1 MFFYERCG
9 GIREMDIFSVLTMV
23 GGLALFLYGM
33 DVLGDGLKKVSGGKL
48 EIILEKLTSNK
59 LMAIL
64 LGAGVTAV
72 IQSSSATTVMVI
84 GFVNSGIMK
93 LSQAVG
99 VILGANVGTT
109 VTAWL
114 LSLTGL
120 EGSSLVLQLL
130 KPSSFSPIL
139 AIVAVIILSMSKKGK
154 HKDVATIMIGFAV
167 LMIGM
172 DTMSNAVK
180 PLAEIPEFTNILL
193 MFSNP
198 VLGMLIGLVLTA
210 IMQSSSASIGI
221 LQAMCVSGAVSY
233 STAIPIIMG
242 QNIGDCVAAL
252 LSSASAGR
260 MAKRA
265 AFVNL
270 YYKIIKAAVFMAV
283 FYTLN
288 AFLHFAFLG
297 KPASALGVAVIHTAF
312 NVVSVILIYPFTQ
325 VLEKLVYLTIPKSDA
340 ENQAQEAVGREIQIL
355 DSRFLSRPGLAL
367 EHCKNAA
374 IDMAN
379 LARESLFLSIQLLEA
394 FDKKAADKV
403 IELEELVDNYEDELG
418 SYLVKLSSKHLTEKD
433 SQEISVL
440 LHSIGDFERI
450 SDHAINIMESAE
462 EMHEKKLYF
471 SRKAEE
477 ELKIFTEAIKDIVNT
492 TVQVFQQE
500 DLKLAAMVEPME
512 EAVDNLNSEIKKRH
526 VKRLRKGKC
535 TIEMGFVLS
544 DITTNYERVSDH
556 CSNIALCLLQLNE
569 ENFGTHGFQD
579 SMSVKDNAAFTAE
592 VNRLKEHYQLP

>member
-1 MFFYERCG
+1 M
-9 GIREMDIFSVLTMV
+9 
-23 GGLALFLYGM
+23 
-33 DVLGDGLKKVSGGKL
+33 
-48 EIILEKLTSNK
+48 
-59 LMAIL
+59 
-64 LGAGVTAV
+64 
-72 IQSSSATTVMVI
+72 
-84 GFVNSGIMK
+84 
-93 LSQAVG
+93 
-99 VILGANVGTT
+99 
-109 VTAWL
+109 TAWL

-379 LARESLFLSIQLLEA
+379 LARESLFLSIQLLES

>member
-477 ELKIFTEAIKDIVNT
+477 ELKIFTEAIRDIVNT

-512 EAVDNLNSEIKKRH
+512 ETVDNLNSEIKKRH

-579 SMSVKDNAAFTAE
+579 SMSVRDNAAFTAE

>member
-1 MFFYERCG
+1 
-9 GIREMDIFSVLTMV
+9 MDIFSILTMV

-93 LSQAVG
+93 LTQAIG

-120 EGSSLVLQLL
+120 EGSGFFLQLL
-130 KPSSFSPIL
+130 KPSSFSPVL
-139 AIVAVIILSMSKKGK
+139 AIVGVAILSMSKKGR

-172 DTMSNAVK
+172 DTMSGAVK
-180 PLAEIPEFTNILL
+180 PLAEVPEFTNILL

-252 LSSASAGR
+252 LSSAGAGK

-265 AFVNL
+265 AFINL
-270 YYKIIKAAVFMAV
+270 YYKIIKAAAFMV
-283 FYTLN
+283 IFYTLN
-288 AFLHFAFLG
+288 AFLHFEFLG
-297 KPASALGVAVIHTAF
+297 RPASALGVAVIHTTF
-312 NVVSVILIYPFTQ
+312 NIAAVILIYPFTQ
-325 VLEKLVYLTIPKSDA
+325 ILEKLAYLTFPKSDA
-340 ENQAQEAVGREIQIL
+340 ENQAQEASKREIQIL
-355 DSRFLSRPGLAL
+355 DARFLSRPGLAL
-367 EHCKNAA
+367 QHCKNAA

-379 LARESLFLSIQLLEA
+379 LARESLFLSIQLLNE
-394 FDKKAADKV
+394 FEKGAADRV
-403 IELEELVDNYEDELG
+403 IELEELVDHYEDELG

-433 SQEISVL
+433 SQEVSVL

-462 EMHEKKLYF
+462 EMNEKKLYF
-471 SRKAEE
+471 SKKAEE
-477 ELKIFTEAIKDIVNT
+477 ELKVFTAAVKDIVNT
-492 TVQVFQQE
+492 TVQVFQEE
-500 DLKLAAMVEPME
+500 DLKLASMVEPME
-512 EAVDNLNSEIKKRH
+512 EVVDYLNSEIKKRH
-526 VKRLRKGKC
+526 IKRLRKGKC

-556 CSNIALCLLQLNE
+556 CSNVALCLLQLNE
-569 ENFGTHGFQD
+569 ENFETHGYQD
-579 SMSVKDNAAFTAE
+579 SLSNRDNAAFEAE
-592 VNRLKEHYQLP
+592 VSRLREKYQLPKKPIMEK